1 MNKEMMKGSI
11 DLILLSILAKKD
23 MYGYEMVQVL
33 KQSSDDTYSMSE
45 GTLYP
50 ALKRLEMQGAIKSYW
65 QEEENIRPRKYYQ
78 ITEYGQGALQSKL
91 KDFQQIHEII
101 SKWNKSGVAYDKCI

>member
-11 DLILLSILAKKD
+11 DLILLSIIASKD

-33 KQSSDDTYSMSE
+33 KQSSDEAYSMSE

-50 ALKRLEMQGAIKSYW
+50 ALKRLETQGTIISYW
-65 QEEENIRPRKYYQ
+65 HEQENSRPRKYYS
-78 ITEYGQGALQSKL
+78 ITEDGQKALESKL
-91 KDFQQIHEII
+91 KDWQQIHALIT
-101 SKWNKSGVAYDKCI
+101 KWNKPDVAYD

>member
-11 DLILLSILAKKD
+11 DLILLSIIARKD

-33 KQSSDDTYSMSE
+33 KQSSGDAYSMSE

-50 ALKRLEMQGAIKSYW
+50 ALKRLETQGAIQSYW
-65 QEEENIRPRKYYQ
+65 VEQENNRPRKYYQ
-78 ITEYGQGALQSKL
+78 ITEEGQRALQSKL
-91 KDFQQIHEII
+91 KDWQQIHALI
-101 SKWNKSGVAYDKCI
+101 SKWNDQGVAYD

>member
-11 DLILLSILAKKD
+11 DLILLSIIATKD

-33 KQSSDDTYSMSE
+33 KQSSEDAYSMSE

-50 ALKRLEMQGAIKSYW
+50 ALKRLEMQGAIESYW
-65 QEEENIRPRKYYQ
+65 QENEGTRPRKYYHL
-78 ITEYGQGALQSKL
+78 TEEGKKALNSKL
-91 KDFQQIHEII
+91 KDWQQIHALI
-101 SKWNKSGVAYDKCI
+101 SKWNGGIAYD

>member
-11 DLILLSILAKKD
+11 DLLLLSIIAKKD

-33 KQSSDDTYSMSE
+33 KQSSEDAYSMSE

-50 ALKRLEMQGAIKSYW
+50 ALKRLETQGTIEAYW
-65 QEEENIRPRKYYQ
+65 QEQENNRPRKYYR
-78 ITEYGQGALQSKL
+78 ITDEGKKALHSKL
-91 KDFQQIHEII
+91 KDWQQIHALI
-101 SKWNKSGVAYDKCI
+101 SKWNGSGVAYD